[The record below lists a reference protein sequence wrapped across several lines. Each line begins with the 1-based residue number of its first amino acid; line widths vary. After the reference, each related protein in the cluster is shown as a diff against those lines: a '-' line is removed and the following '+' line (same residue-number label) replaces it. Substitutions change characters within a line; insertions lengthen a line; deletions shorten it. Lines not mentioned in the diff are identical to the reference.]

1 MSNNIEKLPRPGR
14 NSNIELLRIISMFLI
29 VLSHYTV
36 HNGVNNFELPLG
48 LNRFLLEFSCL
59 GNIGVI
65 IFIIITGYFS
75 INSKHPF
82 KLKRAVSLVLQV
94 LFYSVL
100 FYCLFCLLGQTQ
112 FSLMGFIKNCLPV
125 TFRMYWFVSVYL
137 LLYILAPYIN
147 VLLNNLSR
155 KQYFRLIVLMLVLF
169 SILPILTTQPFYGN
183 ELVQFVMFYMIGGYL
198 GKYKNNFFSN
208 RKRSFAVLFF
218 TLGVVVLSIVMMDFL
233 GLKWSILGEN
243 SGILLNRKSL
253 ASILIA
259 VSIFSLFVTRKQFS
273 SKIVNTVASCTFG
286 VYLISDNY
294 LVRGILWTEILKVQD
309 IVNRPVLALHMIGS
323 VAIVFV
329 LSALIEYIRINTVEK
344 LFSKVYD
351 RIEKRILD
359 NRMGGGHID

>member
-1 MSNNIEKLPRPGR
+1 MRQKLR

-36 HNGVNNFELPLG
+36 HNGVHNFELPLG

-82 KLKRAVSLVLQV
+82 KLKRAVLLVLQV

-112 FSLMGFIKNCLPV
+112 FSLMGFIKNCLPI

-147 VLLNNLSR
+147 ILLNNLSR

-198 GKYKNNFFSN
+198 GKYKENYFSN
-208 RKRSFAVLFF
+208 RKHSLIVLFCTF
-218 TLGVVVLSIVMMDFL
+218 GIVALSIIAMDLL
-233 GLKWSILGEN
+233 GLRWPILAER
-243 SGILLNRKSL
+243 SDILLRRHSL
-253 ASILIA
+253 ASILVA

-273 SKIVNTVASCTFG
+273 SKIVNIVASCTFG
-286 VYLISDNY
+286 VYLVSDNY
-294 LVRGILWTEILKVQD
+294 LVRGILWTTVLRVQEMVD
-309 IVNRPVLALHMIGS
+309 QPFLGLHMIGS

-329 LSALIEYIRINTVEK
+329 LSALIEYIRINTIEK

-351 RIEKRILD
+351 RIEKRILN